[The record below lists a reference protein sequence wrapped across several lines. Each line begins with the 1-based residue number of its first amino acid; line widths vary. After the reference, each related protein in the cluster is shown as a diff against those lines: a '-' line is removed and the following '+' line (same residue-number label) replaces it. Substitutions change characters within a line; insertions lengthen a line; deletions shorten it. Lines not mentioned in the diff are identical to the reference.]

1 MLDVYKASAGSGK
14 TYTLAKRYI
23 RMLLGYTD
31 SNGRRHLYRHAPM
44 AHRSLLAIT
53 FTNKATEE
61 MKNRIVHELS
71 LLALNPAT
79 MAVLEPTERSP
90 YLEEFMADFDAS
102 EEEIAAAASE
112 ALKQLLYDYGMFSV
126 STIDSFF
133 QTILRAFAREAELDG
148 NYEVD
153 LDESTAIFNGVN
165 DLLNSLDHNT
175 DAETRQLMGWVTEY
189 ALTRF
194 NEGKAFNVFDR
205 GSNTFSEFLS
215 FFKTLFN
222 ETFEENIDKMLRWL
236 SDPSRIKRFRDGLTS
251 RADNL
256 VEVARSA
263 SQKALRTA
271 SGHEQLISANAFKLL
286 NSWAAAIPSKLP
298 GLKLNQTE
306 QNPAKAFKGKTEPPA
321 ILVADVSEAF
331 SAIVEAKKMWEL
343 LNKMSVNV
351 YAMGLI
357 GNVTDSIHKILEQNN
372 SLLLKDTNSVL
383 HRIIAD
389 NDSPFIFERLNQ
401 YYRHFLIDEFQDT
414 SRLQWENLSKLIA
427 ESVSFGNES
436 LVIGDEKQC
445 IYRFRN
451 SDPTLLTNIAGDFPG
466 NTAIT
471 GNDVAGNTNWRSAAD
486 IVRFNNVLFKSM
498 AEAAGLGDIYANV
511 VQSVAP
517 KRRELQGYVRISD
530 LRFTLGTKA
539 TSEEFITRSFET
551 TIGEIRRQLRAGYRG
566 GEIAVLFR
574 TNDTARSFIETL
586 LPVLSSDPDF
596 KGVKIS
602 SDEALALKNSP
613 AVRVVMS
620 ILKTMTASDFV
631 TSDRNVSMREIAIL
645 NKDYEE
651 ECAAGHPVSE
661 AFARAV
667 GNYMRR
673 RRERAEN
680 PETAIDPAPVNLGKG
695 NSLPSVVRNIIASLS
710 EEQRVNQNAYLT
722 SLLDLAIDHSEK
734 TGEGDIA
741 SFVSW
746 WENYGNRTAM
756 VDTDA
761 DPDAICVMTIHK
773 SKGLEFPCVHIPYI
787 DKKNRERLRWFRTP
801 QIEGINDDD
810 RPELVPL
817 IPSKAMLGTPFDE
830 QYRKYDR
837 EVLSDMIN
845 VLYVAFTRAGRE
857 LCVNIGAKGGNGTS
871 LVENALEL
879 GGFVADAA
887 TGNIIAGA
895 PTSPVREKSKR
906 SVLEPVESFFI
917 DPIGAATENRDIWAG
932 VTLDDDESPS
942 ESYTERFIALLRNR
956 RSASAIGKEIR
967 RLAAQHFIDIATAD
981 RLSADISSAL
991 ADTTVARWYDSVSSV
1006 TCHAAVNFENGG
1018 SWLIDRLVVLPGG
1031 DIHAVEIVD
1040 DPDRY
1045 PDIPSKRQRLHRLT
1059 AAVRSALDAAEA
1071 KRVTAWLWT
1080 PGHPPVRL

>member
-471 GNDVAGNTNWRSAAD
+471 GNDVAGNTKLAQCRRHCQIQQCSFQVDGRSRRPWRYLCQCRSECG
-486 IVRFNNVLFKSM
+486 
-498 AEAAGLGDIYANV
+498 AE
-511 VQSVAP
+511 
-517 KRRELQGYVRISD
+517 
-530 LRFTLGTKA
+530 
-539 TSEEFITRSFET
+539 
-551 TIGEIRRQLRAGYRG
+551 
-566 GEIAVLFR
+566 
-574 TNDTARSFIETL
+574 
-586 LPVLSSDPDF
+586 
-596 KGVKIS
+596 
-602 SDEALALKNSP
+602 
-613 AVRVVMS
+613 
-620 ILKTMTASDFV
+620 
-631 TSDRNVSMREIAIL
+631 
-645 NKDYEE
+645 
-651 ECAAGHPVSE
+651 
-661 AFARAV
+661 
-667 GNYMRR
+667 
-673 RRERAEN
+673 
-680 PETAIDPAPVNLGKG
+680 
-695 NSLPSVVRNIIASLS
+695 
-710 EEQRVNQNAYLT
+710 
-722 SLLDLAIDHSEK
+722 
-734 TGEGDIA
+734 
-741 SFVSW
+741 
-746 WENYGNRTAM
+746 
-756 VDTDA
+756 
-761 DPDAICVMTIHK
+761 
-773 SKGLEFPCVHIPYI
+773 
-787 DKKNRERLRWFRTP
+787 TP
-801 QIEGINDDD
+801 
-810 RPELVPL
+810 
-817 IPSKAMLGTPFDE
+817 
-830 QYRKYDR
+830 
-837 EVLSDMIN
+837 
-845 VLYVAFTRAGRE
+845 
-857 LCVNIGAKGGNGTS
+857 
-871 LVENALEL
+871 
-879 GGFVADAA
+879 
-887 TGNIIAGA
+887 
-895 PTSPVREKSKR
+895 
-906 SVLEPVESFFI
+906 
-917 DPIGAATENRDIWAG
+917 
-932 VTLDDDESPS
+932 
-942 ESYTERFIALLRNR
+942 
-956 RSASAIGKEIR
+956 
-967 RLAAQHFIDIATAD
+967 
-981 RLSADISSAL
+981 
-991 ADTTVARWYDSVSSV
+991 
-1006 TCHAAVNFENGG
+1006 
-1018 SWLIDRLVVLPGG
+1018 
-1031 DIHAVEIVD
+1031 
-1040 DPDRY
+1040 
-1045 PDIPSKRQRLHRLT
+1045 
-1059 AAVRSALDAAEA
+1059 
-1071 KRVTAWLWT
+1071 
-1080 PGHPPVRL
+1080 